1 MAVAI
6 PQVVTEVSASGA
18 QIIDKTTLFEAIDEE
33 SVNTNGYLTRT
44 FTSPGNRRIFTW
56 SGWVRR
62 TALSGTN
69 KHGLFGCDGGSDGT
83 SCTFCF
89 DNSTVDTLRCEND
102 FSAADMAGKTNA
114 VLRDTSGFYHIVIA
128 VDATQSSV
136 TDGLR
141 FYVNGQLQTLQST
154 SWTQNTEF
162 EINAAIAHFIGSD
175 TGDANRSFSGSMSQ
189 VYFIDGQSLDASHFG
204 FTDDLTAQ
212 WRPKKYIPPS
222 FTDLNNGRDW
232 SSAVSGVSGWSQ
244 ALAQGF
250 NGSTSDAAEGNTNG
264 ETATIALGQDVT
276 IAAGGVGVFTWVTA
290 AKPLVFEL
298 ILDGVVK
305 ETVTQGSSGGQWY
318 VSSSYSGDID
328 SISIA
333 RTSDAP
339 EWGAI
344 SINGQILIDSY
355 SDPKG
360 WGVNGCY
367 LPLDGSKRIG
377 IDQSGKG
384 NDWTPVS
391 MRDTTSLNEA
401 TGALPI
407 LNTVRGGK
415 VATTIPGTARGQTG
429 VGVTVYD
436 DGGGDKYYIDGE
448 KQATPAFYRG
458 QSVTFR
464 TDSSTVS
471 GHPFRL
477 SGVSNGAH
485 SDNYYS
491 VDFDGTGDYL
501 SVAESTDWLFE
512 EGDFTVEFWAYIDNI
527 ATDGGIV
534 TNMDNFNSS
543 SQYNSRW
550 VIGLYSSELRVWT
563 ADDGDHVL
571 HDYHPPQQEWVH
583 YAFCRETGNSFSL
596 YKNGIKI
603 HTATQ
608 TCDLDTNGDLQIG
621 YLNNLG
627 TYDGKISDLRLVK
640 GTAVYTE
647 NFTPP
652 VSPLTNITNTVLICC
667 NSSTVTGSTVTP
679 TTITANGDPASSS
692 DNPYDTYP
700 FGTITGISEGTVG
713 AATTITFPSNAPDTL
728 YYYCTAHSGMG
739 GSLTLTTD
747 VTKADTH
754 AWKNILALPLLG
766 NKTDISNLVNCTT
779 TAIEITLD
787 GPVQDNTLNFNWNN
801 FYGRCYYWDGSDDK
815 ITAANNSIFDLRMNG
830 WTAECWARPQDDSDQ
845 VDLITY
851 MTSTDGWYMF
861 IDNNL
866 KFGCGWQ
873 VSGGSYQEILS
884 PANSVNWNQWQ
895 HFAAVCDAGTVKLYL
910 NGILQSDTEVTTND
924 SQDPGGGTLGIGWK
938 GGSYPDWLKG
948 NIQDVRLYHICKYTE
963 NFTPASPDSIIL
975 PETPSGTAYGSA
987 LSKVTSGSVVFDGT
1001 DDRLIADI
1009 GSGGLESNFCIE
1021 YFIFADNVSSD
1032 KGHFQI
1038 SEQTGGLD
1046 TATTSVMVSWGQS
1059 EADTNMYVGDA
1070 NITDTT
1076 DPNQTNIWK
1085 HYAVVRNS
1093 GVLKLYVNGKEA
1105 YTGSNTVD
1113 MTTYRYVS
1121 ISGYYSTSYLWKGF
1135 ISNFRVVSG
1144 SPVYTAEFTPPT
1156 TPLTEITNTKLLC
1169 CQSSTSAGAA
1179 VASANLGGVNNGT
1192 VWSDGVTLPTT
1203 SITGAATNLF
1213 DGDITTFVQ
1222 TTNTSEWVEVV
1233 LGSVSFSTS
1242 FELYG
1247 SSSYDQ
1253 DYEFDHAGGTYS
1265 WTGNFGGNAWLDF
1278 ASSLTSPVT
1287 AFRYK
1292 DSGGTGSA
1300 SIAAVRV
1307 DSVILI
1313 DPVIPLGNSA
1323 GTNFNPFDTNTD
1335 IVEGRSTG
1343 YAIMNAAGKTRGEYW
1358 VREGGLVS
1366 GNSSS
1371 PSGSSGARGF
1381 VPATIGMKTG
1391 KWYAEC
1397 TTYKAS
1403 DGDQDFAVGIFPL
1416 ECTGYYS
1423 TSGCY
1428 ACRPNALLFS
1438 PSGVAE
1444 GYGATWYNG
1453 DVIGI
1458 AVDLESATKTITWY
1472 INNVA
1477 TGTPVTIGEDR
1488 TFYYGYGSD
1497 GGGAGRRYYARWNF
1511 GQRPLTYAPPEGH
1524 KLLNYAEIENPTYV
1538 NPDRVVGIV
1547 TYTGNDESPRPV
1559 SGLNF
1564 DGAPNLVIVKKYT
1577 GSAGWGW
1584 YDTVRGSGALN
1595 SNGSATETNA
1605 SAYGIMNSYEK
1616 NGFTVADGTDGGD
1629 PRDIVNV
1636 SGQSYIAYCWKAGG
1650 NKDTYN
1656 VDGEGYSTASAAGL
1670 TAGSNDPTG
1679 ASVGTKQGF
1688 SIIKYTSTGANAT
1701 VAHGL
1706 NAIPQFIIVK
1716 NTEGANNW
1724 HVYHESMGN
1733 TKFIYL
1739 DLKNSEDT
1747 SSTIWNDTS
1756 PTSTV
1761 FSLGSGNGVNNSSS
1775 NAYMAYCWHDVPGLQ
1790 RFGSFIGNGGVNFVE
1805 LDFKPRIVWIK
1816 RTVVNS
1822 SPDTSTDY
1830 SSWSFYDTTRN
1841 SYNGLTPNQLFLN
1854 LTNGQGYR
1862 GNGSSTSSLGDMTV
1876 YAMSNGF
1883 YISGPGTSV
1892 NANTGE
1898 YLYCAWAET
1907 PQNNLYGAQSNAR

>member
-18 QIIDKTTLFEAIDEE
+18 QIIDKTTLFEAVDEE
-33 SVNTNGYLTRT
+33 GVNTNGYLTRT
-44 FTSPGNRRIFTW
+44 FTSPGNRRTFTW

-62 TALSGTN
+62 TELSGTN
-69 KHGLFGCDGGSDGT
+69 KHSLFGCDGGSTAT
-83 SCTFCF
+83 SCMFTF

-102 FSAADMAGKTNA
+102 FSAGDMAGKTNA

-141 FYVNGQLQTLQST
+141 FYVNGELQTLQST
-154 SWTQNTEF
+154 TWTQNTEF

-175 TGDANRSFSGSMSQ
+175 TGDANRSFSGAMSQ

-204 FTDDLTAQ
+204 FTDDLTGQ

-232 SSAVSGVSGWSQ
+232 SSAVSGVSGWTQ
-244 ALAQGF
+244 ALANGF

-407 LNTVRGGK
+407 LTTVRGGK

-436 DGGGDKYYIDGE
+436 DGGSDKYYIDGE

-464 TDSSTVS
+464 TDNSTVS

-485 SDNYYS
+485 SANYYS

-501 SVAESTDWLFE
+501 SVAQSTDWLFE
-512 EGDFTVEFWAYIDNI
+512 EGDFTIEFWAFIDAI
-527 ATDGGIV
+527 ATDGSIV
-534 TNMDNFNSS
+534 TNMDDFNSAA
-543 SQYNSRW
+543 QYQSRFA
-550 VIGLYSSELRVWT
+550 IGLYGSELRVWL
-563 ADDGDHVL
+563 ADDGEHVL

-583 YAFCRETGNSFSL
+583 YALCRETGNSFSL

-603 HTATQ
+603 HTVTQ
-608 TCDLDTNGDLQIG
+608 TCDLDTNGPLLIG
-621 YLNNLG
+621 YLANLG
-627 TYDGKISDLRLVK
+627 TYDGHVSDLRLVK

-652 VSPLTNITNTVLICC
+652 VSPLTNITNTKLLCC

-679 TTITANGDPASSS
+679 TTITANGDPTASD

-747 VTKADTH
+747 VTKADTS

-766 NKTDISNLVNCTT
+766 NTTDISNLVNCTT
-779 TAIEITLD
+779 TAITMTND
-787 GPVQDNTLNFNWNN
+787 GPVQDGSYSNYYN
-801 FYGRCYYWDGSDDK
+801 RSYYWDGSNDK
-815 ITAANNSIFDLRMNG
+815 LTAANNSIFDLRMNG

-845 VDLITY
+845 VDLISY
-851 MTSTDGWYMF
+851 LTSTTGWYMF
-861 IDNNL
+861 IDSNM

-884 PANSVNWNQWQ
+884 PANAVNWNQWQ

-910 NGILQSDTEVTTND
+910 NGIVQSDTEVTTKD
-924 SQDPGGGTLGIGWK
+924 SQDPSGTLGIGWK

-963 NFTPASPDSIIL
+963 NFTPAAPDSIIL

-1001 DDRLIADI
+1001 NDRLVADI
-1009 GSGGLESNFCIE
+1009 GSGGLLTDFCIE
-1021 YFIFADNVSSD
+1021 YYIYADDVSSD

-1059 EADTNMYVGDA
+1059 EGDTNMYVGDA
-1070 NITDTT
+1070 NITDTV

-1144 SPVYTAEFTPPT
+1144 SPVYTGEFTPPT
-1156 TPLTEITNTKLLC
+1156 YPLTNITNTKLLC
-1169 CQSSTSAGAA
+1169 CQSSTSAIAA
-1179 VASANLGGVNNGT
+1179 QVA
-1192 VWSDGVTLPTT
+1192 
-1203 SITGAATNLF
+1203 AAT
-1213 DGDITTFVQ
+1213 ISAT
-1222 TTNTSEWVEVV
+1222 E
-1233 LGSVSFSTS
+1233 
-1242 FELYG
+1242 G
-1247 SSSYDQ
+1247 SSDAQ
-1253 DYEFDHAGGTYS
+1253 P
-1265 WTGNFGGNAWLDF
+1265 
-1278 ASSLTSPVT
+1278 SS
-1287 AFRYK
+1287 
-1292 DSGGTGSA
+1292 
-1300 SIAAVRV
+1300 
-1307 DSVILI
+1307 
-1313 DPVIPLGNSA
+1313 
-1323 GTNFNPFDTNTD
+1323 FNPFDTNTD

-1343 YAIMNAAGKTRGEYW
+1343 YAIMNSVGKTRSEYW
-1358 VREGGLVS
+1358 VREGGFTS
-1366 GNSSS
+1366 GNSSAA
-1371 PSGSSGARGF
+1371 SGSSGARGF

-1397 TTYKAS
+1397 TTYRAS
-1403 DGDQDFAVGIFPL
+1403 DGDVDFAVGIFPL

-1423 TSGCY
+1423 TTGCY
-1428 ACRPNALLFS
+1428 ACRPDSKLFS
-1438 PSGVAE
+1438 PSGTAQA
-1444 GYGATWYNG
+1444 YGTSWTDG

-1458 AVDLESATKTITWY
+1458 AVDLDSSTKTITWY

-1477 TGTPVTIGEDR
+1477 TGAPVTIGEDR

-1497 GGGAGRRYYARWNF
+1497 GGGGGRRYYARWNF
-1511 GQRPLTYAPPEGH
+1511 GQRPLTFAPPKGH
-1524 KLLNYAEIENPTYV
+1524 KLLNYAEIENPAYV
-1538 NPDRVVGIV
+1538 IPDRVVGIV
-1547 TYTGNDESPRPV
+1547 TYTGDGNSPR
-1559 SGLNF
+1559 SITGFNF
-1564 DGAPNLVIVKKYT
+1564 QPDLVVYKELT
-1577 GSAGWGW
+1577 EARDWQW
-1584 YDTVRGSGALN
+1584 YDTVRGVGPAKNLV
-1595 SNGSATETNA
+1595 SNTAYAQA
-1605 SAYGIMNSYEK
+1605 SNDDTSYGYTSSFNTD
-1616 NGFTVADGTDGGD
+1616 GFTVTDGSSGGNEN
-1629 PRDIVNV
+1629 IYTNK
-1636 SGQSYIAYCWKAGG
+1636 SGQTYAAWCWKAGG
-1650 NKDTYN
+1650 NKDDFN
-1656 VDGEGYSTASAAGL
+1656 VDGEGYSTVSDAGL
-1670 TAGSNDPTG
+1670 TSGSNNPTA

-1688 SIIKYTSTGANAT
+1688 SIIQYTSTGANAT

-1706 NAIPQFIIVK
+1706 NATPQFIIVK

-1775 NAYMAYCWHDVPGLQ
+1775 NAYIAYCWHDVPGLQ
-1790 RFGSFIGNGGVNFVE
+1790 RFGSFIGNGAVNFVE
-1805 LDFKPRIVWIK
+1805 LDFKPRIIWIK

-1841 SYNGLTPNQLFLN
+1841 TYNGLTPNQVFLN
-1854 LTNGQGYR
+1854 LTAGEGYR

-1883 YISGPGTSV
+1883 YLSGPGTSV

-1898 YLYCAWAET
+1898 YLYCAWGET
-1907 PQNNLYGAQSNAR
+1907 PQKNLYGAQANAR